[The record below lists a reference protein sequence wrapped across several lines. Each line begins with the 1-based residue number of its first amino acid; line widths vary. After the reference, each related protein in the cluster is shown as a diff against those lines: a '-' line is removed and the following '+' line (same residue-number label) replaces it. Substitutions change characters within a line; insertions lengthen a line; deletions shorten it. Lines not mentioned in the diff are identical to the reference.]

1 MTFAPLNRTIA
12 TNLSVIFALVLKPQA
27 YLVGRRF
34 RYQ

>member
-12 TNLSVIFALVLKPQA
+12 NLSVMFSLVLKPQA
-27 YLVGRRF
+27 FKVGRRF